1 MLLPGRSHSPF
12 ALLRPQGVVKA
23 AYVYAQRLIF
33 FRRHGPRHRCPAGR
47 PRSAIVPL
55 DASPEER
62 EEAVSWGCCY
72 PDCSSALQ
80 VASRLLTASCALGL
94 SETVP
99 PRGGFCASTPRQ
111 AALSSAKFLSAG
123 AVLAQALRP
132 SNSQPPHRF
141 LQRPTAARGSA
152 ASRPR
157 PTSAV
162 QQLLPPLL
170 RRRFSTPP
178 LNRGGG
184 ERLVLPIPPR
194 VEGSGR
200 FPVDVG
206 HCSRL
211 RHPSPLSLP
220 SPASFSDA
228 SRLDHV
234 TLFDAEVEAL
244 QEERAIVEVSPSS
257 PGSFVRLFLVP
268 KPVGRRPFIGL
279 KRLYSLFVDCPR
291 FRVDTLRDV
300 SLLLQPGIGPPPSTS
315 RTRFPRRGLLVLPL
329 PPLLL
334 ARPVL
339 AVLRPSLRSAPRSTH
354 PHRSVKDAKALLL
367 LRGIRFIWWM
377 DDILILGSS

>member
-1 MLLPGRSHSPF
+1 M
-12 ALLRPQGVVKA
+12 
-23 AYVYAQRLIF
+23 
-33 FRRHGPRHRCPAGR
+33 
-47 PRSAIVPL
+47 
-55 DASPEER
+55 
-62 EEAVSWGCCY
+62 
-72 PDCSSALQ
+72 
-80 VASRLLTASCALGL
+80 
-94 SETVP
+94 
-99 PRGGFCASTPRQ
+99 
-111 AALSSAKFLSAG
+111 
-123 AVLAQALRP
+123 
-132 SNSQPPHRF
+132 
-141 LQRPTAARGSA
+141 
-152 ASRPR
+152 
-157 PTSAV
+157 
-162 QQLLPPLL
+162 
-170 RRRFSTPP
+170 
-178 LNRGGG
+178 
-184 ERLVLPIPPR
+184 PIPPR

-211 RHPSPLSLP
+211 RHPPPLTLP
-220 SPASFSDA
+220 SPASFSVA
-228 SRLDHV
+228 SRPDHV
-234 TLFDAEVEAL
+234 TLFVAEVEAL

-279 KRLYSLFVDCPR
+279 KRLFSLFVDCPR

-339 AVLRPSLRSAPRSTH
+339 AVLRPSLRSAPWSTH
-354 PHRSVKDAKALLL
+354 PHGSVKDAKALLL